1 MLSPDGQSL
10 QIVNVNDL
18 QCEKWEG
25 WCMVGD
31 NHSVLG
37 LMRDTSSMS
46 RASPAQRS
54 LASIDHLDV
63 EHMQQ
68 QISHWLHSIGIMYRP
83 GYSVCK
89 LLCVR
94 YCSSLCWH
102 SCSAVRTLA
111 GSWPSHRR

>member
-54 LASIDHLDV
+54 LASVDHLDV
-63 EHMQQ
+63 ERMQQ
-68 QISHWLHSIGIMYRP
+68 QISHWLYSIGIMYRP

-89 LLCVR
+89 LHM
-94 YCSSLCWH
+94 YQM
-102 SCSAVRTLA
+102 
-111 GSWPSHRR
+111 SHDWSTPTTCGV